1 MGLAKMYKLPRIE
14 SVIYAGLRSRL
25 EVIRRTINSTYAMP
39 SIPRDDASSA
49 ADIEA
54 GPCPIV
60 LSECHRCMQVLATYT
75 TPGKPRV
82 LIDQQC
88 SPIQIKAEMGIK
100 RSDKE
105 VPSEEGRFDSK
116 GLSTCKNAKRESHDH
131 QEIGEGYG

>member
-1 MGLAKMYKLPRIE
+1 
-14 SVIYAGLRSRL
+14 
-25 EVIRRTINSTYAMP
+25 
-39 SIPRDDASSA
+39 
-49 ADIEA
+49 
-54 GPCPIV
+54 
-60 LSECHRCMQVLATYT
+60 MQVLATYT